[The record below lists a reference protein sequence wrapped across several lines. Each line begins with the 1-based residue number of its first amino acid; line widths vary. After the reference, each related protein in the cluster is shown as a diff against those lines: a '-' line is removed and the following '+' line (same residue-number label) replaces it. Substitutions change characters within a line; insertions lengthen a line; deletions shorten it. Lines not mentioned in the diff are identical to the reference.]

1 MIAQTELP
9 SLDQRS
15 RTLFKTLVERYIRDG
30 QPVGS
35 RTLADTSGLSVSAAT
50 VRNVL
55 ADLEDKG
62 FLAAPH
68 TSAGRIPTV
77 RGYRFFIDTL
87 LSPEPLHDREVA
99 DLERELRTQNWA
111 DGSLLNSVSTLL
123 SSLSD
128 MAGVVTVPRRGTTS
142 LRQIE
147 FLPLSPKRVLAVLV
161 INQREVQNRI
171 IETDRVYTASQL
183 EQAANFLNSRFSG
196 LTLPQIR
203 SKLLSELN
211 DARAHINQEIRDAL
225 AMAKNA
231 FDENKRFERGDY
243 VLAGQTNLMSFPEF
257 GEVGRLRILFDALQQ
272 KRDLLALFDN
282 TLSAEGVQIF
292 IGDESGYRVLDECS
306 VVSASYTV
314 DGEVVGTLGVIGPT
328 RMAYSRIIPL
338 VDATA
343 TLLGSALKSS
353 N

>member
-1 MIAQTELP
+1 ME
-9 SLDQRS
+9 S
-15 RTLFKTLVERYIRDG
+15 YIRDG

-35 RTLADTSGLSVSAAT
+35 RTLAKTSGLSISAAT

-55 ADLEDKG
+55 ADLEDLG
-62 FLAAPH
+62 FVAAPH

-77 RGYRFFIDTL
+77 RGYRFFIDSL
-87 LSPEPLHDREVA
+87 LKPESLGQQERA
-99 DLERELRTQNWA
+99 GLERELRAQNWA
-111 DGSLLNSVSTLL
+111 DGSLLQSASKLL

-128 MAGVVTVPRRGTTS
+128 MAGVVTVPRRDSAS

-147 FLPLSPKRVLAVLV
+147 FLPLSDQRVLV
-161 INQREVQNRI
+161 ILVINHREVQNRI
-171 IETDRVYTASQL
+171 IETDRVYSPSQL
-183 EQAANFLNSRFSG
+183 EQAANYLNSRFSG
-196 LTLPQIR
+196 LSLPQVR
-203 SKLLSELN
+203 AQLLQEIST
-211 DARAHINQEIRDAL
+211 ARADINQEIRDAL
-225 AMAKNA
+225 TMAQNA
-231 FDENKRFERGDY
+231 FGVDSPADRGDY

-257 GEVGRLRILFDALQQ
+257 GEVGRLRQLFDALQQ
-272 KRDLLALFDN
+272 KNDLLSLFDEC
-282 TLSAEGVQIF
+282 LSAEGVQIF

-306 VVSASYTV
+306 VVSAAYTV

-343 TLLGSALKSS
+343 NLLGSALKTT

>member
-1 MIAQTELP
+1 MIAQTEH
-9 SLDQRS
+9 SNLDQRS
-15 RTLFKTLVERYIRDG
+15 RTLFKALVERYIRDG

-35 RTLADTSGLSVSAAT
+35 RTLAKTSGLSISAAT

-55 ADLEDKG
+55 ADLEDMG
-62 FLAAPH
+62 FLASPH

-87 LSPEPLHDREVA
+87 LFPEPLHQREVA
-99 DLERELRTQNWA
+99 DLERELRAQNWA
-111 DGSLLNSVSTLL
+111 DGSLLHSVSNLL

-128 MAGVVTVPRRGTTS
+128 MAGVVTVPRRDSAS

-147 FLPLSPKRVLAVLV
+147 FLPLSAQRVLAILV

-171 IETDRVYTASQL
+171 IETDRAYSASQL
-183 EQAANFLNSRFSG
+183 EQAANFLNRRFSG
-196 LTLPQIR
+196 LSLPQIR
-203 SKLLSELN
+203 TQLLRELH
-211 DARAHINQEIRDAL
+211 DARADINQEIRDAL
-225 AMAKNA
+225 AMAQNA
-231 FDENKRFERGDY
+231 FATDAGTDRGDY

-257 GEVGRLRILFDALQQ
+257 GEVGRLRTLFDALQQ
-272 KRDLLALFDN
+272 KRDLLSLFDDC
-282 TLSAEGVQIF
+282 LSAEGVQIF
-292 IGDESGYRVLDECS
+292 IGDESGYHVLDECS
-306 VVSASYTV
+306 VVSAAYTV

-343 TLLGSALKSS
+343 TLLGSALKTP

>member
-1 MIAQTELP
+1 MNPTFP
-9 SLDQRS
+9 HDHLDQRS
-15 RTLFKTLVERYIRDG
+15 RSLFKALVECYIRDG
-30 QPVGS
+30 RPVGS
-35 RTLADTSGLSVSAAT
+35 RTLAKTSGLSISAAT

-55 ADLEDKG
+55 ADFEDMG
-62 FLAAPH
+62 YLAAPH

-87 LSPEPLHDREVA
+87 LSPEPLRHREVA
-99 DLERELRTQNWA
+99 DLERELRDQSWA
-111 DGSLLNSVSTLL
+111 DGSLLHSASSLL

-128 MAGVVTVPRRGTTS
+128 MAGVVTVPRRDTAS

-147 FLPLSPKRVLAVLV
+147 FLPLSARRVLAILV

-171 IETDRVYTASQL
+171 IETDRVYSASQL

-196 LTLPQIR
+196 SSLPQIR
-203 SKLLSELN
+203 RRLLREIQA
-211 DARAHINQEIRDAL
+211 ARADIDQEIRDAL
-225 AMAKNA
+225 SMAHNLFNDTGQAKQ
-231 FDENKRFERGDY
+231 GDY
-243 VLAGQTNLMSFPEF
+243 VLAGQTNLMGFPEF
-257 GEVGRLRILFDALQQ
+257 GEVSRLRSLFEALQQ
-272 KRDLLALFDN
+272 KNDLLALFDEC
-282 TLSAEGVQIF
+282 LSAKGVQIF

-306 VVSASYTV
+306 VVSAAYTV

-343 TLLGSALKSS
+343 NLLGSALKTP

>member
-1 MIAQTELP
+1 MISHVAHEN
-9 SLDQRS
+9 LDERS
-15 RTLFKTLVERYIRDG
+15 RSLFKTLVERYIRDG

-35 RTLADTSGLSVSAAT
+35 RTLAKSSGLSISAAT

-55 ADLEDKG
+55 ADLEAMG
-62 FLAAPH
+62 YLASPH
-68 TSAGRIPTV
+68 TSAGRVPTV

-87 LSPEPLHDREVA
+87 LSPEPLRHREVA
-99 DLERELRTQNWA
+99 DLERELRTQSWV
-111 DGSLLNSVSTLL
+111 DGSLLHSVSNLL

-128 MAGVVTVPRRGTTS
+128 MAGVVTVPRRDNAS

-147 FLPLSPKRVLAVLV
+147 FLPLSARRVLAILV

-171 IETDRVYTASQL
+171 IETEREYSASQL

-196 LTLPQIR
+196 LSLPQIR
-203 SKLLSELN
+203 RQLLREIR
-211 DARAHINQEIRDAL
+211 DARADFNQEIRDAL
-225 AMAKNA
+225 SMAQNLFGESAPVVK
-231 FDENKRFERGDY
+231 GDY
-243 VLAGQTNLMSFPEF
+243 VLAGQTNLMGFPEF
-257 GEVGRLRILFDALQQ
+257 GEVGRLRTLFDALQQ
-272 KRDLLALFDN
+272 KNDLLALFEEC
-282 TLSAEGVQIF
+282 LSAEGVQIF

-306 VVSASYTV
+306 VVSAAYTV

-343 TLLGSALKSS
+343 HLLGSALKTA

>member
-50 VRNVL
+50 IRNVL

-99 DLERELRTQNWA
+99 DLERELRAQNWA
-111 DGSLLNSVSTLL
+111 DGSLLHSVSTLL

-147 FLPLSPKRVLAVLV
+147 FLPLSAKRVLAVLV

-171 IETDRVYTASQL
+171 IETDRVYTSSQL

-203 SKLLSELN
+203 SKLLRELH

-231 FDENKRFERGDY
+231 FDENKLFERGDY
-243 VLAGQTNLMSFPEF
+243 VLAGQNNLMSFPEF
-257 GEVGRLRILFDALQQ
+257 GEVGRLRVLFDALQQ

>member
-1 MIAQTELP
+1 MHAQTEHAH
-9 SLDQRS
+9 LDQRS
-15 RTLFKTLVERYIRDG
+15 RTLFKLLVESYIRDG
-30 QPVGS
+30 QPIGS
-35 RTLADTSGLSVSAAT
+35 RTLARTSGLSISAAT

-55 ADLEDKG
+55 ADLEEMG

-68 TSAGRIPTV
+68 TSAGRVPTV

-87 LSPEPLHDREVA
+87 LTPEPLRHREVA
-99 DLERELRTQNWA
+99 DLKRELRAQSWA
-111 DGSLLNSVSTLL
+111 DGSLLHSVSNLL

-128 MAGVVTVPRRGTTS
+128 MAGVVTVPRRDNAS

-147 FLPLSPKRVLAVLV
+147 FLPLSDQRVLAILV
-161 INQREVQNRI
+161 INHREVQNRI
-171 IETDRVYTASQL
+171 IDTERSYTASQL

-196 LTLPQIR
+196 LSLPQIR
-203 SKLLSELN
+203 NQLLRELH
-211 DARAHINQEIRDAL
+211 DARVDINQEIRDAL
-225 AMAKNA
+225 AMAQHA
-231 FDENKRFERGDY
+231 FGAAADPDRGDY

-257 GEVGRLRILFDALQQ
+257 GEVGRLRALFDALQQ
-272 KRDLLALFDN
+272 KRDLLALFDDC
-282 TLSAEGVQIF
+282 LSAEGVQIF

-306 VVSASYTV
+306 VVSAAYTV

-343 TLLGSALKSS
+343 HLLGTAASRA
-353 N
+353 